1 MEKGYYTRK
10 DISEKLSVN
19 LSQST
24 IKMEKGYYV
33 RKLSSERK
41 IDKSQ
46 STIKMEKGYYGY
58 LLHYGGG

>member
-1 MEKGYYTRK
+1 MEKGYYHQSQANQML
-10 DISEKLSVN
+10 ISQ
-19 LSQST
+19 SQST